1 MFTYR
6 TVLPVQ
12 RSMSQSPGRF
22 HYAISY
28 LFHIFE
34 NRYTTMILLMCLAAF
49 RISYTLKRWGRTMCL
64 AIIFSVSLPLSVSVS
79 LCVCL
84 SLALSLCLSLPLSV
98 SLPLCVCVSLSL
110 CLSPSLSLPLSVCLS
125 LSGWLSHFTYNTN
138 VLKSCLIYFNICVI
152 RSEFLLYQ
160 VSPVKS

>member
-84 SLALSLCLSLPLSV
+84 SLALSLCLSPS
-98 SLPLCVCVSLSL
+98 LCVCVSLSL
-110 CLSPSLSLPLSVCLS
+110 CLSPSLSPPLSVCVCLS
-125 LSGWLSHFTYNTN
+125 LSLWLALSHFTYNTN
-138 VLKSCLIYFNICVI
+138 VLKSCFIYFNICVI

-160 VSPVKS
+160 LSPVKS